1 MAFSLLGERPASAA
15 LPARSL
21 SSFVRWIA
29 QTAKARRNRIELATQ
44 LDLEDHRLWD
54 LGVTRHDVSKAL
66 NDTGYDI
73 ERMRNRRRAIDVWLP
88 R

>member
-15 LPARSL
+15 LPARSFTSL
-21 SSFVRWIA
+21 VRWIA
-29 QTAKARRNRIELATQ
+29 QTAKARRNRIELATL
-44 LDLEDHRLWD
+44 LDFEDHRLWD

-73 ERMRNRRRAIDVWLP
+73 ERMRNRRRAIDVWPP